1 MTRSAVVVVPTY
13 NEAENLPVLAARLLA
28 LRPELDVLVVDDDS
42 PDGTGRLADGLA
54 ATSGRFGVLH
64 RKADRG
70 YASSCRDGIAAAE
83 SGGYEYV
90 LTMDADLSHDP
101 DVIPTMLE
109 KAAAGADLVIGS
121 RYVPG
126 GGLVVEWGPIRRAV
140 SRSGS
145 AYARTMIGTP
155 VMDCTSGFRCYR
167 AQALEAAHVE
177 QTTSQG
183 YFFCIE
189 ALSRVL
195 DAGCTVAEVPIV
207 YVDRQAGAS
216 KISRGI
222 VVEAFAATTG
232 LGLKRVFGRDRRN
245 GHRCQAVR

>member
-1 MTRSAVVVVPTY
+1 MAERAVVVVPTY
-13 NEAENLPVLAARLLA
+13 NEADNLPALAERLLA

-42 PDGTGRLADGLA
+42 PDGTGAIADRLAGA
-54 ATSGRFGVLH
+54 SERFQVLH
-64 RKADRG
+64 RNAGRG
-70 YASSCRDGIAAAE
+70 YASSCRDGLAAALA
-83 SGGYEYV
+83 GGYGYV

-101 DVIPTMLE
+101 EVIPTLLE
-109 KAAAGADLVIGS
+109 RAASDADLVIGS

-126 GGLVVEWGPIRRAV
+126 GELVVDWSPVRRAV

-145 AYARTMIGTP
+145 AYARTMIGAT

-167 AQALEAAHVE
+167 AEALRAAHVE

-189 ALSRVL
+189 ALARVL
-195 DAGCTVAEVPIV
+195 DAV
-207 YVDRQAGAS
+207 YVDRRAGTS

-232 LGLKRVFGRDRRN
+232 LGIRRLFRGRRRS
-245 GHRCQAVR
+245 GSQA